1 MATSETDLI
10 LNLPFDETSGS
21 PKAYDYAKNRHDAA
35 VQGADFIP
43 GRQGYCIHFD
53 GKGSATINENIIDL
67 NGDFT
72 ILAWIKPNTYPDGV
86 TGKNRLGFFFNTE
99 ALDGAQTVWLDV
111 RPDTWDYYAIRKTG
125 TAISVFAD
133 AQLRKTIDLP
143 QEQELSGLAILQDIY
158 STGMAYADLDELK
171 IYSVA
176 LTDEDI
182 AESLN
187 DVRRLEYYINGVNF
201 KDYGIR
207 VSSSEGVLDLPKLKT
222 PLSVDWPDYH
232 GEIVDLDDKRVEA
245 RTIKLNCWM
254 RAKGKIDFATKA
266 LNFQRHFMANG
277 TARLMISIHPT
288 KPLVYEVYNADG
300 IAHEKRWHD
309 EKMIGTFSLTLREPD
324 PVKRVLRHHRY
335 SAATAEVTVGFKS
348 DKMVTI
354 YWGDGTADVDLYG
367 DYTGANAVKH
377 TYALDGTY
385 YPIVAGIVDK
395 IKDFTT
401 NAIIVWDMI

>member
-1 MATSETDLI
+1 MAANETDLI
-10 LNLPFDETSGS
+10 LNLPFDESSGS
-21 PKAYDYAKNRHDAA
+21 PKAYDYAKNRHDAT
-35 VQGADFIP
+35 VEGADFIA
-43 GRQGYCIHFD
+43 GRQGNCIHFD
-53 GKGSATINENIIDL
+53 GEGSATIEDSFLNL

-72 ILAWIKPNTYPDGV
+72 LLAWVKPATYPDGV
-86 TGKNRLGFFFNTE
+86 TGKNRLGFFFNTA
-99 ALDGAQTVWLDV
+99 ALDGSRAVWLDV
-111 RPDTWDYYAIRKTG
+111 LPNTWGYYAIRKKG
-125 TAISVFAD
+125 TVISIFAD
-133 AQLRKTIDLP
+133 TQLRETVNLP
-143 QEQELSGLAILQDIY
+143 QALTGLAILQDIY
-158 STGMAYADLDELK
+158 STGLAFADVDEAK
-171 IYSVA
+171 IYGVA

-182 AESLN
+182 ADTLN
-187 DVRRLEYYINGVNF
+187 EVRQLEYYINGVNF
-201 KDYGIR
+201 KEYDIR

-266 LNFQRHFMANG
+266 LDFQRHFMANG

-309 EKMIGTFSLTLREPD
+309 DKMIGTFTLTLREPD
-324 PVKRVLRHHRY
+324 PVKRVLRHQRS

>member
-10 LNLPFDETSGS
+10 LYLPFDETSGS
-21 PKAYDYAKNRHDAA
+21 PKAFDYAKNRHDAA

-53 GKGSATINENIIDL
+53 GKGSATIDENIIDL

-171 IYSVA
+171 IYGVA

>member
-1 MATSETDLI
+1 MAANETDLI
-10 LNLPFDETSGS
+10 LNLPFDESSGS

-43 GRQGYCIHFD
+43 GRQGNCIHFD
-53 GKGSATINENIIDL
+53 GEGSATIEDSFLNL

-72 ILAWIKPNTYPDGV
+72 LLAWVKPATYPDGV
-86 TGKNRLGFFFNTE
+86 TGKNRLGFFFNTA
-99 ALDGAQTVWLDV
+99 ALDGSRAVWLDV
-111 RPDTWDYYAIRKTG
+111 LPDTWGYYAIRKKG
-125 TAISVFAD
+125 TVISIFAD
-133 AQLRKTIDLP
+133 TQLRETVNLP
-143 QEQELSGLAILQDIY
+143 QVLTGLAILQDIY
-158 STGMAYADLDELK
+158 STGLAFADVDEAK
-171 IYSVA
+171 IYGVA

-182 AESLN
+182 ADTLN
-187 DVRRLEYYINGVNF
+187 DVRQLEYYINGVNF
-201 KDYGIR
+201 KEYDIR

-266 LNFQRHFMANG
+266 LDFQRHFMANG

-309 EKMIGTFSLTLREPD
+309 DKMIGTFTLTLREPD
-324 PVKRVLRHHRY
+324 PVKRVLRHQR
-335 SAATAEVTVGFKS
+335 SSSATAEVTVGFKS

>member
-53 GKGSATINENIIDL
+53 GKGSANINENIIDL

-266 LNFQRHFMANG
+266 LDFQRHFMANG

>member
-1 MATSETDLI
+1 MAANETDLI
-10 LNLPFDETSGS
+10 LNLPFDESSGS

-43 GRQGYCIHFD
+43 GRQGNCIHFD
-53 GKGSATINENIIDL
+53 GEGSATIEDSFLNL

-72 ILAWIKPNTYPDGV
+72 LLAWVKPTTYPDGV
-86 TGKNRLGFFFNTE
+86 TGKNRLGFFFNTA
-99 ALDGAQTVWLDV
+99 ALDGSRAVWLDV
-111 RPDTWDYYAIRKTG
+111 LPDTWGYYAIRKKG
-125 TAISVFAD
+125 TVISIFAD
-133 AQLRKTIDLP
+133 TQLRETVNLP
-143 QEQELSGLAILQDIY
+143 QALTGLAILQDIY
-158 STGMAYADLDELK
+158 STGLAYADLDEVK
-171 IYSVA
+171 IYGIA
-176 LTDEDI
+176 LTDDDI
-182 AESLN
+182 AETLN
-187 DVRRLEYYINGVNF
+187 DLKQLEYYINGVNF
-201 KDYGIR
+201 KEYDIR
-207 VSSSEGVLDLPKLKT
+207 VSSSEGVLDLPKMKA
-222 PLSVDWPDYH
+222 PLSVEWPDYH

-266 LNFQRHFMANG
+266 LNFQRQFMQNG

-309 EKMIGTFSLTLREPD
+309 EKMIGTFTLTLREPD
-324 PVKRVLRHHRY
+324 PVKRVLRHQR
-335 SAATAEVTVGFKS
+335 SSSATAEVTVGFKS

>member
-1 MATSETDLI
+1 MAANETDLI
-10 LNLPFDETSGS
+10 LNLPFDESSGS
-21 PKAYDYAKNRHDAA
+21 PKAYDYARDRHDAT
-35 VQGADFIP
+35 VEGADFIA
-43 GRQGYCIHFD
+43 GRQGNCIHFD
-53 GKGSATINENIIDL
+53 GEGSATIEDSFLNL

-72 ILAWIKPNTYPDGV
+72 LLAWIKPATYPDGV
-86 TGKNRLGFFFNTE
+86 TGKNRLGFFFNTA
-99 ALDGAQTVWLDV
+99 ALDGSRAVWLDV
-111 RPDTWDYYAIRKTG
+111 LPDTWGYYAIRKKG
-125 TAISVFAD
+125 TVISIFAD
-133 AQLRKTIDLP
+133 TQLRETVNLP
-143 QEQELSGLAILQDIY
+143 QALTGLAILQDIY
-158 STGMAYADLDELK
+158 STGLAYADVDEAK
-171 IYSVA
+171 IYGVA

-182 AESLN
+182 AETLN
-187 DVRRLEYYINGVNF
+187 DVRQLEYYINGVNF
-201 KDYGIR
+201 KDYDIR

-266 LNFQRHFMANG
+266 FDFQRHFMANG

-300 IAHEKRWHD
+300 IAHDKRWHD
-309 EKMIGTFSLTLREPD
+309 DKMIGTFTLTLREPD
-324 PVKRVLRHHRY
+324 PVKRVLRHQRS
-335 SAATAEVTVGFKS
+335 SAAMAEVTVGFKS

-377 TYALDGTY
+377 TYTTDGTY

-395 IKDFTT
+395 IKEFTT

>member
-1 MATSETDLI
+1 MAANETDLI
-10 LNLPFDETSGS
+10 LNLPFDESSGS

-43 GRQGYCIHFD
+43 GRQGNCIHFD
-53 GKGSATINENIIDL
+53 GEGSATIEDSFLNL

-72 ILAWIKPNTYPDGV
+72 LLAWVKPATYPDGV
-86 TGKNRLGFFFNTE
+86 TGKNRLGFFFNTA
-99 ALDGAQTVWLDV
+99 ALDGSRAVWLDV
-111 RPDTWDYYAIRKTG
+111 LPDTWGYYAIRKKG
-125 TAISVFAD
+125 TVISIFAD
-133 AQLRKTIDLP
+133 TQLRETVNLP
-143 QEQELSGLAILQDIY
+143 QALTGLAILQDIY
-158 STGMAYADLDELK
+158 STGLAFADVDEAK
-171 IYSVA
+171 IYGVA

-182 AESLN
+182 ADTLN
-187 DVRRLEYYINGVNF
+187 DVRQLEYYINGVNF
-201 KDYGIR
+201 KEYDIR

-266 LNFQRHFMANG
+266 LDFQRHFMANG

-309 EKMIGTFSLTLREPD
+309 DKMIGTFTLTLREPD
-324 PVKRVLRHHRY
+324 PVKRVLRHQRS
-335 SAATAEVTVGFKS
+335 SAATAKVTVGFKS